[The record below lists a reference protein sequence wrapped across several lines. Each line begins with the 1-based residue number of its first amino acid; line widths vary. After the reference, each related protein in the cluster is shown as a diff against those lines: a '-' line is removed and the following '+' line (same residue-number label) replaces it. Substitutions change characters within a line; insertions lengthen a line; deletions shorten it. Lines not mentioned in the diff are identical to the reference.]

1 MRILNRYLLT
11 QVCAL
16 SFIMTVI
23 FAAAIW
29 LTQSLRFI
37 DLLIARGLSLWSFL
51 KLSSLLLPSLISTIL
66 PIGFLIALFFIFA
79 KLYQDGELIVL
90 KALGLSNWQIIRPIL
105 ILASLFVGLL
115 YTMHFYIQP
124 VANKS
129 FKDLRETIRNNLT
142 GEWIQ
147 PGIFTTLQGVTFYTK
162 EKTHRGEMR
171 GIFAYDSRDKKRPAT
186 IMAEVGQILETVN
199 GLRFV
204 LFRGSRQS
212 VDAKS
217 GKPTILN
224 FEQYSVE
231 IESQKFLAP
240 RPRKANELLI
250 DELFNPNADLSEKE
264 AKQRLI
270 EIHERFLLPLSVF
283 PFALLVG
290 LTFLYGDYNRRGRT
304 QRILLGGGLC
314 LLLEVMP
321 VSLLNIASKP
331 VFLGSAYGLM
341 AITLLVAALL
351 LFRTRPNLLRSKL

>member
-1 MRILNRYLLT
+1 MRILNRYILT
-11 QVCAL
+11 QTFAL
-16 SFIMTVI
+16 SLIMTMI
-23 FAAAIW
+23 FAAAVW

-51 KLSSLLLPSLISTIL
+51 KLSSFLLPSLISAIL
-66 PIGFLIALFFIFA
+66 PIGFLIALFFLFA

-90 KALGLSNWQIIRPIL
+90 RALGLSNWQIIRPIMG
-105 ILASLFVGLL
+105 LALLFVGLL

-124 VANKS
+124 LANKS

-147 PGIFTTLQGVTFYTK
+147 PGTFTILQGVTFYTK

-171 GIFAYDSRDKKRPAT
+171 GIFAYDARDKKHPTT
-186 IMAEVGQILETVN
+186 IMAEVGQILETTN

-212 VDAKS
+212 IDAKN
-217 GKPTILN
+217 GKPTILH
-224 FEQYSVE
+224 FDQYSVE

-240 RPRKANELLI
+240 RHRKANELLI
-250 DELFNPNADLSEKE
+250 DELFNSDADLPEKE

-270 EIHERFLLPLSVF
+270 EIHERLLLPLSVF
-283 PFALLVG
+283 PFALLAG

-304 QRILLGGGLC
+304 KRMILGGGLC
-314 LLLEVMP
+314 FLLEIML
-321 VSLLNIASKP
+321 VSFLNIASKP
-331 VFLGSAYGLM
+331 IFLGGAYGLM
-341 AITLLVAALL
+341 ALTLLVTAIL
-351 LFRTRPNLLRSKL
+351 LFRTVCNPVRPKL